1 MQMKTGVEQS
11 VYAMLLL
18 TFLPE
23 RAVLSGEFISQQLG
37 ASPTYF
43 QKLLRKLVQADLLYS
58 VPGVKGGFRLRRP
71 AEEIQI
77 FDVYQAIEGKQTL
90 YASSGVFED
99 LMGMQE
105 QEIGLLSNLMTEA
118 EDAWQSTLK
127 RESIGSIRQAID
139 ASCPPEHLERLH
151 MLIKDRMMAL

>member
-18 TFLPE
+18 TFLPD
-23 RAVLSGEFISQQLG
+23 RAVLPGEFISQQLG

-99 LMGMQE
+99 LMGIQE
-105 QEIGLLSNLMTEA
+105 QEIGLLSNLMIEA
-118 EDAWQSTLK
+118 EDAWQSLK

-139 ASCPPEHLERLH
+139 TSCPPEHLERLH
-151 MLIKDRMMAL
+151 ALITDRMMTL

>member
-1 MQMKTGVEQS
+1 MQMKTGVEQT

-37 ASPTYF
+37 ASPSYF
-43 QKLLRKLVQADLLYS
+43 QKLLRNLVQADLLYS
-58 VPGVKGGFRLRRP
+58 VPGVKGGFRLRRS

-77 FDVYQAIEGKQTL
+77 FEVYQAIEGKQTF
-90 YASSGVFED
+90 YASSGVFDD
-99 LMGMQE
+99 LMGLQE
-105 QEIGLLSNLMTEA
+105 QEIGLLSNLMIEA
-118 EDAWQSTLK
+118 EDAWQSTLN

-139 ASCPPEHLERLH
+139 TSCPTEHLERLH
-151 MLIKDRMMAL
+151 ALITDRMMTL